1 MAVTAVTAETLFR
14 FVFHSLLRGGSPLI
28 ITSLEVT
35 HGQDN
40 GGVIS
45 FVAIVENREKA
56 FSLAN
61 KKSLNL
67 YMMGLSKIEW
77 FSFFLILK

>member
-1 MAVTAVTAETLFR
+1 MAVTAETLFL
-14 FVFHSLLRGGSPLI
+14 FVTIHSLLRRGSPLI

-40 GGVIS
+40 GGEFS
-45 FVAIVENREKA
+45 FVAIVNRTKKA

-61 KKSLNL
+61 KK
-67 YMMGLSKIEW
+67 KA
-77 FSFFLILK
+77 